1 MSLNKINPTKT
12 KSWGKLKTHFKS
24 ISSSSIKSFF
34 NKDPEREKILK
45 IEWGDFLID
54 YSKNRITPKTINLLV
69 NLAEELNLK
78 ESIKKYFTGEKINQ
92 TENRAVLHTALR
104 SKQNESV
111 LVDGLNVIP
120 EIHNIKNKI
129 KNFSNEIISGKYKGY
144 SGKSI
149 TDIVNVGIGGSDL
162 GPSMINEALKFYSN
176 HLNIHFV
183 SNVDG
188 DHVRDIL
195 KKIKPE
201 TTIFI
206 IVSKTFSTQE
216 TLTNASTIKKWFL
229 KSTSKKHISK
239 HFIAVSSA
247 IKKIREFGIKN
258 ENIFPMKNWIGGRFS
273 VWSSVGISISL
284 SIGPENFNKL
294 LKGAHKMDTHF
305 KESRF
310 EKNIP
315 VILALISV
323 WYNNF
328 YNSETEVIL
337 PYSEYLK
344 KLPSYLQQA
353 VMESNGKNFDRS
365 GDPIDYQTG
374 NIIWG
379 STGTNSQHAFFQ
391 LMHQGTKIIPSDFI
405 GFIIP
410 LYNEIDHH
418 QKLMSNYFAQT
429 EALMNGK
436 NAKEVERELKESGL
450 SKEEIKKILPFKV
463 FKGNNPSNSILIKK
477 LTPESLG
484 SLIAMYEHKI
494 FVQGI
499 IWNIFSFDQWGVELG
514 KKLAQN
520 ILLEIQG
527 NNNFKHDPSTANLI
541 KKYKLNS

>member
-1 MSLNKINPTKT
+1 
-12 KSWGKLKTHFKS
+12 
-24 ISSSSIKSFF
+24 
-34 NKDPEREKILK
+34 
-45 IEWGDFLID
+45 
-54 YSKNRITPKTINLLV
+54 
-69 NLAEELNLK
+69 
-78 ESIKKYFTGEKINQ
+78 
-92 TENRAVLHTALR
+92 
-104 SKQNESV
+104 
-111 LVDGLNVIP
+111 
-120 EIHNIKNKI
+120 
-129 KNFSNEIISGKYKGY
+129 
-144 SGKSI
+144 
-149 TDIVNVGIGGSDL
+149 
-162 GPSMINEALKFYSN
+162 
-176 HLNIHFV
+176 
-183 SNVDG
+183 
-188 DHVRDIL
+188 
-195 KKIKPE
+195 
-201 TTIFI
+201 
-206 IVSKTFSTQE
+206 
-216 TLTNASTIKKWFL
+216 
-229 KSTSKKHISK
+229 
-239 HFIAVSSA
+239 
-247 IKKIREFGIKN
+247 
-258 ENIFPMKNWIGGRFS
+258 MKNWVGGRFS
-273 VWSSVGISISL
+273 IWSSVGISISL

-294 LKGAHKMDTHF
+294 LEGAHKMDTHF

-436 NAKEVERELKESGL
+436 NTKEVERELKESGL
-450 SKEEIKKILPFKV
+450 SKEEIKKILPFKI

-527 NNNFKHDPSTANLI
+527 NNNFKHDPSTTNLI